1 MIERSTYSL
10 LDWFGDLGGLY
21 EALYFLGYFVA
32 SPAAAMSLKANLLE
46 KNFLFVRSKE
56 YENDKEGRKDL
67 PGASTILKNTNPL
80 EKPDPDSNQ
89 MLGDFTQAKSIP
101 RFYCFCARRKK

>member
-32 SPAAAMSLKANLLE
+32 SPAAAMSLKANLLAN
-46 KNFLFVRSKE
+46 NFLYVRSKE
-56 YENDKEGRKDL
+56 YENEKEGRKDL
-67 PGASTILKNTNPL
+67 LCANQGTVLSLKSQIDYL
-80 EKPDPDSNQ
+80 
-89 MLGDFTQAKSIP
+89 L
-101 RFYCFCARRKK
+101 RC